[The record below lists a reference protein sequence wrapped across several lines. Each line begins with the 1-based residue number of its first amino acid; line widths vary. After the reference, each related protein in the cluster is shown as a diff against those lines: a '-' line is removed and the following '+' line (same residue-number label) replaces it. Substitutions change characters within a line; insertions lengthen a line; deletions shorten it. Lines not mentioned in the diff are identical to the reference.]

1 MGKIGK
7 LAGGAAVAVAIGAV
21 SLVSAPPAAAAY
33 GPFID
38 NGVIDTFFMPE
49 SVSIGPTT
57 GLDGKPAYEF
67 SANWDVHDTA
77 GFLTVS
83 QLDDNNAPH
92 APEKFMGGVDAD
104 SLVIRDDRTSIGA
117 IMPPATNGR
126 PGVVITIMDVEP
138 TDKFV
143 FSLTVDG
150 KTENIVATQPAIGR
164 LRTQTVF

>member
-1 MGKIGK
+1 M
-7 LAGGAAVAVAIGAV
+7 
-21 SLVSAPPAAAAY
+21 SAPAATAAT

-38 NGVIDTFFMPE
+38 NAAIDTFFMPE

-67 SANWDVHDTA
+67 SANWNVPNED
-77 GFLTVS
+77 GFLTLS
-83 QLDDNNAPH
+83 QIDENGVRH

-104 SLVIRDDRTSIGA
+104 PLLIRGDGVAIGGF
-117 IMPPATNGR
+117 MPPATHGR

-143 FSLTVDG
+143 FSLIVGDRS
-150 KTENIVATQPAIGR
+150 EDVVATQPAIGR

>member
-7 LAGGAAVAVAIGAV
+7 LAGGAAVVIAIGAG
-21 SLVSAPPAAAAY
+21 SLMSAPTAAAAY

-38 NGVIDTFFMPE
+38 NGAIDAFFMPE

-67 SANWDVHDTA
+67 SANWDVPDTE

-92 APEKFMGGVDAD
+92 APEKVMGGVDANPL
-104 SLVIRDDRTSIGA
+104 LVRTDNVEIGA
-117 IMPPATNGR
+117 AIPAATNGR

-150 KTENIVATQPAIGR
+150 RTENIVATQPAIGQ